1 MRCADD
7 SNQPRPY
14 NCSFQL
20 HPNAKVAA
28 MDSDE
33 DDGGESQE
41 KQVMIVNCGKQ
52 LDVMK
57 SLKTYI
63 PSHAIELLV

>member
-1 MRCADD
+1 
-7 SNQPRPY
+7 
-14 NCSFQL
+14 
-20 HPNAKVAA
+20 

-63 PSHAIELLV
+63 PSHAIELLVKAKGV